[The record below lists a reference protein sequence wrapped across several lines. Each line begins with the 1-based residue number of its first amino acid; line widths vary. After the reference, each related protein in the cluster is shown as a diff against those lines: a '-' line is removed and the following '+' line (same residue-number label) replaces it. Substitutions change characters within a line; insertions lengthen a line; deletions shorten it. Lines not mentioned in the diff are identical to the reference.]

1 MCSAAGTSTQ
11 TEVKYKG
18 RTQAAKICNAA
29 LVDLNVNAEGRL
41 MSKHMHTDLQKA
53 NRQDGGEQPV
63 ADGLF
68 HE

>member
-18 RTQAAKICNAA
+18 HTQAIKICNAA
-29 LVDLNVNAEGRL
+29 LVDLNVNAAGRL
-41 MSKHMHTDLQKA
+41 MSKHMHTGLQKA

-63 ADGLF
+63 ADERF